1 MKLSTYLLPLLL
13 ASALA
18 SPAWSQSKSPA
29 AQTAAT
35 ADAEGLVK
43 VKVRGLQTVYAV
55 PGAKLAGYDKVM
67 LDPIEVS
74 FAKSW
79 QPQTGGQ
86 RISAADKQ
94 EIREGLERV
103 LREAFTKE
111 LTKSQRYTVV
121 NAPGDDVLRIKAEI
135 RDLYINAPDVPSAT
149 ITHSYTLSAGEMT
162 LVAELRDSATGAL
175 IARVIDRKK
184 DPEKTWLELTT
195 RVDNVA
201 AAQQAA
207 AGWARTLRERLDSAH
222 GIGDA
227 AAK

>member
-1 MKLSTYLLPLLL
+1 MRLAALVLPLLF

-18 SPAWSQSKSPA
+18 SPAWSQATSPA
-29 AQTAAT
+29 AQTAAI

-43 VKVRGLQTVYAV
+43 VKVRGLQTVYAL

-79 QPQTGGQ
+79 EPQTGGQ
-86 RISAADKQ
+86 RISATDKQ

-111 LTKSQRYTVV
+111 LTKSERYTVV

-207 AGWARTLRERLDSAH
+207 ASWARTLRERLDSAH

-227 AAK
+227 TAK

>member
-1 MKLSTYLLPLLL
+1 M
-13 ASALA
+13 
-18 SPAWSQSKSPA
+18 
-29 AQTAAT
+29 

-43 VKVRGLQTVYAV
+43 VKVPGLQTVYAV

-79 QPQTGGQ
+79 EPQTAGR
-86 RISAADKQ
+86 RISASEKQ

-103 LREAFTKE
+103 VREAFTKE
-111 LTKSQRYTVV
+111 LTKSQRYKVV
-121 NAPGDDVLRIKAEI
+121 TAPGDDVLRIKAEI
-135 RDLYINAPDVPSAT
+135 RDLYINAPDVQSAT
-149 ITHSYTLSAGEMT
+149 ITHTYTLSAGEMT

-201 AAQQAA
+201 AAQRAA
-207 AGWARTLRERLDSAH
+207 AEWARTLREQLDAAH
-222 GIGDA
+222 GIGG
-227 AAK
+227 K

>member
-1 MKLSTYLLPLLL
+1 
-13 ASALA
+13 
-18 SPAWSQSKSPA
+18 
-29 AQTAAT
+29 
-35 ADAEGLVK
+35 
-43 VKVRGLQTVYAV
+43 
-55 PGAKLAGYDKVM
+55 
-67 LDPIEVS
+67 
-74 FAKSW
+74 
-79 QPQTGGQ
+79 
-86 RISAADKQ
+86 
-94 EIREGLERV
+94 
-103 LREAFTKE
+103 
-111 LTKSQRYTVV
+111 VV

-149 ITHSYTLSAGEMT
+149 ITHTYALSAGEMT

-207 AGWARTLRERLDSAH
+207 AGWARTLRERLDAAR
-222 GIGDA
+222 GIGDT